1 MAMWCILAAPLFMS
15 VDLRSIKA
23 SSREL
28 LQNKFAIEV
37 NQDAL
42 GKQGQMTKQV
52 TKFPPI
58 CKNLREMMITGNCV
72 NL

>member
-42 GKQGQMTKQV
+42 GKQGEMMKQV
-52 TKFPPI
+52 ARFPLI
-58 CKNLREMMITGNCV
+58 SKNLVEMMITGSCV
-72 NL
+72 NW

>member
-1 MAMWCILAAPLFMS
+1 MS

-52 TKFPPI
+52 ARIPSI